1 MPYCTTSIQFTHKD
15 VYAMNKHNIPT
26 WILTI
31 LLAFFFLVAGSE
43 KWREAFHIVENY
55 RTMGI
60 GLQIMKIVGTLE
72 IIGAIGLFFKKSSYY
87 SALGLAT
94 VTIFM
99 IVSSAL
105 FQIWDA
111 AIVAVIVLLL
121 TLFLVHL
128 LKKQLDV
135 L

>member
-1 MPYCTTSIQFTHKD
+1 
-15 VYAMNKHNIPT
+15 MNKHNIPT